1 MEKDILVSV
10 IIAVYNTEKYLDRCL
25 ESITGQTL
33 KDIEIICIND
43 ASEDGSLNKL
53 YEWRNK
59 DSRITVVNCEKNMK
73 QGHARNVGIK
83 MAKGKYI
90 GVIDSDDFIDL
101 DMYETLINHSD
112 NLTADLVV
120 STALK
125 RYKDGVVIKEEKFLH
140 DFSSL
145 DNIKRHIAA
154 HGGPMVT
161 NIIRREYFIENDL
174 FYPENLIYEDNAN
187 GPIIYLKAKDIK
199 VVDKCF
205 YYYCVNPTSTVN
217 KKNQPRYFDRTKTAK
232 ICYDRAKSEE
242 FYNQYKEEI
251 DFYFYKIFLFNTVRA
266 SLVNFSPWPKSE
278 IRGVIEEYSS
288 ISNFDIQ
295 KNSNYKSEKRSVVD
309 SIIDYACF
317 HPSFFWILPALN
329 SFLYKLKP
337 FLK

>member
-25 ESITGQTL
+25 ESITRQTL

-43 ASEDGSLNKL
+43 ASEDGSLSKL
-53 YEWRNK
+53 YEWRDK
-59 DSRITVVNCEKNMK
+59 DSRITVVDCEKNMK

-140 DFSSL
+140 DFSTL
-145 DNIKRHIAA
+145 DNIKRQIAA

-161 NIIRREYFIENDL
+161 NIIRREYFIEYDL

-205 YYYCVNPTSTVN
+205 YYYCLNPTSTVN

-242 FYNQYKEEI
+242 FYYQYKEEI
-251 DFYFYKIFLFNTVRA
+251 DFYFYHVFLYNTVRGA
-266 SLVNFSPWPKSE
+266 LSTFVKLPERELKEVIAIYQELYANDIVNNKYYNSE
-278 IRGVIEEYSS
+278 ERGMVGNIV
-288 ISNFDIQ
+288 N
-295 KNSNYKSEKRSVVD
+295 
-309 SIIDYACF
+309 YACF
-317 HPSFFWILPALN
+317 HPNTFFLLEAIHYMVKK
-329 SFLYKLKP
+329 YKHL
-337 FLK
+337 